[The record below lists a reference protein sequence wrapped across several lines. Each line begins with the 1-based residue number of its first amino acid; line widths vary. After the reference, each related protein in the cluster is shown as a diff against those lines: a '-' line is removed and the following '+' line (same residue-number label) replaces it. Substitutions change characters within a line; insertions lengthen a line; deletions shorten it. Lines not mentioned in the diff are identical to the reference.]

1 MVGSVSAK
9 REPVPLT
16 AIDVAR
22 AKRQSG
28 ARRVAVPV
36 GIAPVE
42 VVEKANTR
50 LRTKSGARSIV
61 IRKIGR
67 GGPTETSGRARALKA
82 CKGKKGCE
90 FAECVKDALGK
101 VPPSLKVACPSV

>member
-9 REPVPLT
+9 RQPVPLN

-22 AKRQSG
+22 AKRQIG

-36 GIAPVE
+36 GVAPIE
-42 VVEKANTR
+42 VVEKANTN
-50 LRTKSGARSIV
+50 LRTKSGSRSIV

-67 GGPTETSGRARALKA
+67 GGPAETSSRAKALKG
-82 CKGKKGCE
+82 CKGKKGSE
-90 FAECVKDALGK
+90 FAACVKDALGNL
-101 VPPSLKVACPSV
+101 PPSLKKLA